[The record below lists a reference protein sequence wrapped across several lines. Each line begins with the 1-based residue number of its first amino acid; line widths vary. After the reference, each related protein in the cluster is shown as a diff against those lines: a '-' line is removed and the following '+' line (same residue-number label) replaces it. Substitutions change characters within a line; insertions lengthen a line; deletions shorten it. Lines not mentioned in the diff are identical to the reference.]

1 MGLFQRVI
9 VMSIQHSA
17 TQQLDF
23 VFIVNT
29 TLRVIIVTV
38 VFLVIMVM
46 QLKDLW
52 MIVNS
57 VDALDLI
64 QRRPS
69 AQHVSCGLMVK
80 SNALLVNKVTE
91 DCFVILVQLGFMEI
105 PSEVRDALIVLAMG
119 TLTLV
124 IRQAVTGLLVSA

>member
-80 SNALLVNKVTE
+80 SNALLVNEVTE

-105 PSEVRDALIVLAMG
+105 PLEVRDALIVLAMG